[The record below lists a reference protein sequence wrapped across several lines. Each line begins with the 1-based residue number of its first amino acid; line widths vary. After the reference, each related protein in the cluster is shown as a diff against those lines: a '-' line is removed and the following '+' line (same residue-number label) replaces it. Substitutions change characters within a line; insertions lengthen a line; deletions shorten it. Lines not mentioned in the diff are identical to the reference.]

1 MHLLVEMGS
10 RCDDDEDDGDTRFA
24 ILTELLQCIMSNA
37 LLVPAPSIIQR
48 SAMCTCTQLTPQCSA
63 HSSNNKSLL
72 LSFPSS
78 LHFDE
83 LRNASLCLLKS
94 FPIVVV
100 ITPFSQ

>member
-48 SAMCTCTQLTPQCSA
+48 SAKCTCTQLTPQCSA
-63 HSSNNKSLL
+63 HSSNK
-72 LSFPSS
+72 
-78 LHFDE
+78 
-83 LRNASLCLLKS
+83 K
-94 FPIVVV
+94 V
-100 ITPFSQ
+100 ITPVLS